1 MSHITVRYSL
11 VGLAVSAIVVTSGS
25 AAPQSGQSKHEPSYV
40 AAVSMPLPTPLAI
53 NPIDLSKEV
62 PNSSN
67 DQQRLT
73 LGTGE
78 CLDAVL
84 EETVMRMDPGM
95 NRHQVADAVDVL
107 MKDIQTEAPN
117 ANLRTL
123 SPGVSVV
130 VIRKLTPHGVM
141 WDALLGKYSGI
152 T

>member
-1 MSHITVRYSL
+1 MSHIAVRYSL
-11 VGLAVSAIVVTSGS
+11 VGLAVATVVVTGGS
-25 AAPQSGQSKHEPSYV
+25 AMPQSDQSKHEPNRV
-40 AAVSMPLPTPLAI
+40 AAVSMPLPAPPAI

-62 PNSSN
+62 PNSNN